1 MRKALRR
8 WLAAAAQLA
17 LGAGLLWM
25 GADMAHAQAPAT
37 TAPVDAAALYGTH
50 CASCHG
56 AQRTGGMGPA
66 LLPESLE
73 RLRKPEALRVIQQGR
88 PATQMPGFADTLS
101 AAEIT
106 ALAAWVYHPVTPAPA
121 WSDDDIR
128 ASRTETA
135 GARGLPARPAWKAD
149 PMNIF
154 LVVEGGD
161 HHVSVLDGD
170 RFEVIHRFASRYA
183 LHGGPKFTPDG
194 RFVFFGSRD
203 GWITKY
209 DLWNLTVVAEVR
221 AGLNMRNVAVSGD
234 GRWIMAANYLP
245 HSLAL
250 FDADLRR

>member
-101 AAEIT
+101 AAEVT

-128 ASRTETA
+128 CFARLFARYSDDVRRIYLGTE
-135 GARGLPARPAWKAD
+135 
-149 PMNIF
+149 
-154 LVVEGGD
+154 
-161 HHVSVLDGD
+161 
-170 RFEVIHRFASRYA
+170 
-183 LHGGPKFTPDG
+183 
-194 RFVFFGSRD
+194 
-203 GWITKY
+203 
-209 DLWNLTVVAEVR
+209 
-221 AGLNMRNVAVSGD
+221 
-234 GRWIMAANYLP
+234 
-245 HSLAL
+245 
-250 FDADLRR
+250 